1 MSDSMIMDAIASF
14 LVLPNRLVVPLV
26 QGLHVAQLRSPLPR
40 VKPEYE
46 QTTDKIY
53 EREYTYIHSHLSQ
66 HQRNTPSSHF
76 FFLLGSG
83 THPPT
88 GGTESSSRGQLCE
101 RGYGWLV

>member
-66 HQRNTPSSHF
+66 HPHPTFSF
-76 FFLLGSG
+76 F
-83 THPPT
+83 
-88 GGTESSSRGQLCE
+88 
-101 RGYGWLV
+101 